1 MFGVGFAHAEDR
13 MLLMDTLRNP
23 GRAAVIDAPG
33 LNPFALAQSFQP
45 FNTSQQTEDF
55 VAQQVPSIQSMPGG
69 QRLIDDFDNYI
80 AGINEYRTQAGTT
93 GRPWNRNDVISVAA
107 LIGAVFGKG
116 GGDEARRAQLL
127 SALQDRLGQHK
138 GEQVWR
144 RPPRGERPRDGDHAR
159 PAVPDDEAEP
169 ERQGQRDRR
178 RGQPERSG

>member
-33 LNPFALAQSFQP
+33 LNPFALAQGFQP

-55 VAQQVPSIQSMPGG
+55 VAQQVPLIQSMPGG

-80 AGINEYRTQAGTT
+80 AGINEYRAQAGTT

-107 LIGAVFGKG
+107 LIGG
-116 GGDEARRAQLL
+116 GVRQGRRRRGTSCAAPVGAAGPARPAQGRAGL
-127 SALQDRLGQHK
+127 AG
-138 GEQVWR
+138 
-144 RPPRGERPRDGDHAR
+144 PPRGERPRDCSHAG
-159 PAVPDDEAEP
+159 PA
-169 ERQGQRDRR
+169 
-178 RGQPERSG
+178 RSG